1 MGLRL
6 SIGNVGIVLGVRTA
20 RRVFIASVAAG
31 LTFVVARIRA
41 GTMPVPDAAVAT
53 WLRWTDGPLKRTAEN
68 AAREVAIDLAPQ
80 PLATV
85 DERYLSVAI
94 DSSQLVGG
102 HWWSPDG
109 GVEAIGRHRIA
120 PVDLARHRLR
130 ELARELAPAYLRVGG
145 TEADRIFY
153 AVGDDAS
160 APAPPVQ
167 DLVLTN
173 ERWSGLVDFAKGAG
187 LDLFF
192 TLNAGPSTRDDQ
204 GRWTTANAE
213 RLLRHAQERGERI
226 AALELGNEINGYWF
240 TYGLS
245 QQPDGTTVA
254 GDLEKLRA
262 VATKWQPGALVVGPA
277 EFYWPR
283 VGSPFASRTHV
294 LGGLFAGTSRPRI
307 DAVTWHYYPV
317 QSRRC
322 PIATRR
328 ATLTELLDPAALDEI
343 TRWADDVETTT
354 AHAAP
359 VWMSETG
366 GAQCGGEPGVS
377 DRFASSLWW
386 MDELGLLA
394 RRGQP
399 VVVRQTL
406 VGSNYG
412 LLDESTLDARPDYFA
427 SLLFKRLMGRVV
439 LDVHRRAGADP
450 YLRVYAHCT
459 AARAGKPT
467 GSVTLLAINLHEHD
481 RAAVQFSGAAGAA
494 VEQYEMS
501 ARSLDSDEAL
511 LNGHRL
517 SPSASLP
524 ELEPRIGRFDGTLGV
539 APLSYEL
546 AVIDADWPACRSQ

>member
-1 MGLRL
+1 MSLRL
-6 SIGNVGIVLGVRTA
+6 SIGNAGIVLGVRTA
-20 RRVFIASVAAG
+20 RRVLFASVAAG
-31 LTFVVARIRA
+31 LTFVAARIRA
-41 GTMPVPDAAVAT
+41 GTMPVPDGVVAT
-53 WLRWTDGPLKRTAEN
+53 WLRWTDGPVKRTAES
-68 AAREVAIDLAPQ
+68 AAREVAIDVAPR
-80 PLATV
+80 PVATL

-109 GVEAIGRHRIA
+109 SVEAIGRRRVA
-120 PVDLARHRLR
+120 PIDLARARLR
-130 ELARELAPAYLRVGG
+130 DMARELAPAYLRVGG

-153 AVGDDAS
+153 AVGDDATE
-160 APAPPVQ
+160 PAPLGS

-192 TLNAGPSTRDDQ
+192 TLNAGPSTRDDK

-213 RLLRHAQERGERI
+213 KLLRHAQARGDHI

-245 QQPDGTTVA
+245 QQPDGATVA
-254 GDLEKLRA
+254 GDLDKLRA
-262 VATKWQPGALVVGPA
+262 VATTWQPGALVVGPA

-294 LGGLFAGTSRPRI
+294 LGGLFAGSSRPSI

-328 ATLTELLDPAALDEI
+328 ATLTELLDPAALDEV
-343 TRWADDVETTT
+343 TRWAEDVETAT

-412 LLDESTLDARPDYFA
+412 LLDEATLDARPDYFA

-439 LDVHRRAGADP
+439 LDVHRREGSDP

-459 AARAGKPT
+459 AERAGKPA
-467 GSVTLLAINLHEHD
+467 GSLTLLAINLHEHD
-481 RAAVQFSGAAGAA
+481 RAAVQFPGAVGAA

-501 ARSLDSDEAL
+501 ARSLDSGEAL
-511 LNGHRL
+511 LNGRRL
-517 SPSASLP
+517 PPSASP
-524 ELEPRIGRFDGTLGV
+524 RELMPRIGRFDGSLEV
-539 APLSYEL
+539 PPLSYQF
-546 AVIDADWPACRSQ
+546 AVIDADAPACRSR